1 MRMEEIGKENIM
13 RFFTPSAALAI
24 LIATPGL
31 AASTTASSS
40 LHSIHTKW
48 EEHKADRALNHL
60 SEDGQYAMVDI
71 LQAKHILDSGQATAA
86 LPILHTASK
95 RLVAAGNARKKFI
108 AAEDDLHPA
117 PQHPV
122 SASHTALTAQ
132 ATWIPVGGEF
142 IVGEE
147 LAPEKKTAVATANS
161 QLKSG
166 QRHEVVE
173 TMKVV
178 GEDTDFIV
186 ALAPLE
192 QTQKAINQAIDL
204 AKNNKAQEASQA
216 INRLM
221 DSLVF
226 VSDDDIETAMPTSK
240 NATVRH
246 TKTAQKKG

>member
-1 MRMEEIGKENIM
+1 MR
-13 RFFTPSAALAI
+13 RFTSSLALAI
-24 LIATPGL
+24 LITTPVL
-31 AASTTASSS
+31 AASTTASSPI
-40 LHSIHTKW
+40 HSIHTKW
-48 EEHKADRALNHL
+48 EEHKADHALNHL

-86 LPILHTASK
+86 LPMLHTASK
-95 RLVAAGNARKKFI
+95 RIAAAGSARKKFI
-108 AAEDDLHPA
+108 AAENDLHPA

-122 SASHTALTAQ
+122 SASHTPLTAQ
-132 ATWIPVGGEF
+132 TTWIPVGGEF

-173 TMKVV
+173 TMKIV

-192 QTQKAINQAIDL
+192 QTQKVINQAIDL
-204 AKNNKAQEASQA
+204 AKNNKAQDASQA
-216 INRLM
+216 IDRLM

-226 VSDDDIETAMPTSK
+226 VSDDDIETAMPTPK
-240 NATVRH
+240 NTTANH
-246 TKTAQKKG
+246 AKTAQKKG